1 MPERSSPFDR
11 LEAPPAPGAVLTP
24 RGPAAAFILR
34 VRRPE
39 GIAAAGAAFGLPL
52 PQDACRSAAIG
63 RRSVLW
69 LGPDEWQLMAPEEEG
84 PGLADAIAEAMG
96 EIPHSLVAV
105 GERNV
110 AFEIA
115 GPAAEA
121 VLNAHCL
128 LDLHL
133 SRFPIG
139 MCTRTLYGKA
149 EILLWRLGAERF
161 YVGCWRSFAAYVWG
175 LTLEARLEYTT

>member
-1 MPERSSPFDR
+1 MPDRTSPFDA
-11 LEAPPAPGAVLTP
+11 LSAPPAAATRLAP
-24 RGPAAAFILR
+24 RGPAAAYILR
-34 VRRPE
+34 LRD
-39 GIAAAGAAFGLPL
+39 AAGIEAAGRAFGVPL
-52 PQDACRSAAIG
+52 PQDACRSASIG
-63 RRSVLW
+63 QRAVLW
-69 LGPDEWQLMAPEEEG
+69 LGPDEWQLMAPESEG
-84 PGLADAIAEAMG
+84 PQLAAALAETLG
-96 EIPHSLVAV
+96 PIPHSLVAV

-110 AFEIA
+110 AFEIE
-115 GPAAEA
+115 GPAVEA

-149 EILLWRLGAERF
+149 EILLWRLGADRF

-175 LTLEARLEYTT
+175 LTLEAQREFTT